1 MNCQRMAMDR
11 ITTMALG
18 HYRAERGHWAAPTAE
33 LPGAVGPRPVSPRQV
48 SNEVVVQRAE
58 AA

>member
-18 HYRAERGHWAAPTAE
+18 HYRAERGRWAAPSVE
-33 LPGAVGPRPVSPRQV
+33 LPGAVGPKPAMPVQAAEASGQR
-48 SNEVVVQRAE
+48 RAE